1 MDLLTVEKL
10 QAAFPDVYQA
20 VLKTG
25 FDTGHAEGLAKGT
38 EAGFAAGSEKER
50 ARIKGIEEG
59 ALPGHEALIA
69 QMKFDGKTTP
79 EQAAVR
85 ILQAEKTLRET
96 KLADLK
102 TDAPPVVNTVD
113 PEKDKPKQAVA
124 TDGTMT
130 DEQMQAA
137 WDSDGGLKVEFGT
150 FDAYKAY
157 MDAEQ
162 RGLVKIYGKKGG
174 K

>member
-1 MDLLTVEKL
+1 MEITVEILKSAYPDIH
-10 QAAFPDVYQA
+10 AAI
-20 VLKTG
+20 LKEGHDKG
-25 FDTGHAEGLAKGT
+25 FSEGMAKGT
-38 EAGFAAGSEKER
+38 DEGFKSGSEQER

-59 ALPGHEALIA
+59 ALPGHEALIS

-96 KLADLK
+96 KLEDIK

-113 PEKDKPKQAVA
+113 PDKDKPKQAVT
-124 TDGTMT
+124 TDGPMT
-130 DEQMQAA
+130 EEQMKAA
-137 WDSDGGLKVEFGT
+137 WDSDGQLKVEFGT